1 MPSPPLRIAILE
13 CDTPVPAVHTKYG
26 PYGQIF
32 THLLK
37 ASADT
42 LTAQYPDLCSTTGL
56 ELSAYDVV
64 TAQSYPPSLD
74 SLDAILLS
82 GSKHNSFD
90 DEPWILKLVEY
101 VKTVLAQDRVRII
114 GVCFGHQILGRALG
128 CEVKRSEEGWELS
141 VVAMDLTKKGQEVF
155 GRTSL
160 ALHQM
165 HRDIVV
171 SYPPGAE
178 ELAYTDKC
186 AVQAMYVPKRY
197 ISVQG
202 HPEFTED
209 MMREIVKLRHATGL
223 FTDEMEKDAI
233 ERVDRYQDGLV
244 VAATFLR
251 FLLEE

>member
-1 MPSPPLRIAILE
+1 MPSLPLRIAILE
-13 CDTPVPAVHTKYG
+13 CDTPVPAVEAKYG
-26 PYGQIF
+26 KYGAIF
-32 THLLK
+32 TTLLQ
-37 ASADT
+37 AGADS
-42 LTAQYPDLCSTTGL
+42 LNHPGL
-56 ELSAYDVV
+56 SSSSGLDLSAYDVV
-64 TAQSYPPSLD
+64 TAQSYPSLD
-74 SLDAILLS
+74 SIDAILLT

-90 DEPWILKLVEY
+90 NDPWILKLVEF
-101 VKTVLAQDRVRII
+101 VKAVLEQRRVRIV

-128 CEVKRSEEGWELS
+128 KKVARSDAGWEIS
-141 VVAMDLTKKGQEVF
+141 VTAMDLTKKGQEVF

-165 HRDIVV
+165 HRDIVYE
-171 SYPPGAE
+171 YPEGAE

-186 AVQAMYVPKRY
+186 SVQAMYVPRRY

-209 MMREIVKLRHATGL
+209 IMREIVKVRHATGL

-233 ERVDRYQDGLV
+233 ERVDRYQDGVV
-244 VAATFLR
+244 VAATFLK